1 MGMHDGTAH
10 LTAAGLTCDRGE
22 RRVFSHIGFEVNA
35 GGALAVVGPN
45 GAGKSSLLRLLAGLL
60 PPAGG
65 VIAWNGHPVSE
76 EPDAHRARLHYV
88 GHADALKPTLTPA
101 EMLRFHAALRGQ
113 RMTEAAVMTALGS
126 FGLAALA
133 ELPAR
138 FLSQGQ
144 RRRAALAR
152 LVATPAPLWLLDEPT
167 LGLDADSVTRLVAAL
182 ARHRDAGG
190 LVVVATHGGLDLGA
204 HDTLDMGAAR

>member
-1 MGMHDGTAH
+1 MHDGTAR
-10 LTAAGLTCDRGE
+10 LSASGLTCDRGE
-22 RRVFSHIGFEVNA
+22 RRVFSHLGFEIGA

-65 VIAWNGHPVSE
+65 VIAWNGEAVDGDPE
-76 EPDAHRARLHYV
+76 AHRARLHYV

-101 EMLRFHAALRGQ
+101 EMLSFQAALRG
-113 RMTEAAVMTALGS
+113 RRLSDGAITASLDA

-133 ELPAR
+133 DLPAR

-144 RRRAALAR
+144 RRRAALTR

-167 LGLDADSVTRLVAAL
+167 LGLDAESVARLTAVL
-182 ARHRDAGG
+182 ARHRSAGG
-190 LVVVATHGGLDLGA
+190 LVVVATHGGLDLGDHA
-204 HDTLDMGAAR
+204 MLDMGTVP